1 MRQMRVGD
9 VFEVALPPTLA
20 FGSKGRRASPGKPSI
35 PPNATVLYTVELSTI
50 PGKED
55 ELLENVKEADIGSSL

>member
-1 MRQMRVGD
+1 MKVGD
-9 VFEVALPPTLA
+9 VFEITLPPELA

-35 PPNATVLYTVELSTI
+35 PPNATIVYTVEMSSI

-55 ELLENVKEADIGSSL
+55 ELLEGLSESDIGSSL